1 MTDIIKI
8 DPKEYGLTDQ
18 TAKTIRM
25 QFEPM
30 LQKMDA
36 EHPVHAHGRTPG
48 SLGLGIVRLDNRR
61 RFAPRNH
68 LLHRR
73 QKPLAAGRFP
83 TLFKARCCKGLL
95 RHGGA
100 S

>member
-30 LQKMDA
+30 LQKM
-36 EHPVHAHGRTPG
+36 EELETEFGFLPPNQG
-48 SLGLGIVRLDNRR
+48 SVNEKL
-61 RFAPRNH
+61 
-68 LLHRR
+68 
-73 QKPLAAGRFP
+73 
-83 TLFKARCCKGLL
+83 
-95 RHGGA
+95 
-100 S
+100 